1 MDITSGEKNPRG
13 VPGCKFLE
21 DIGAF
26 VREHST
32 TTEDIIGALHTL
44 HSKYKTMELHLLEN
58 RKRIQMKLPDLEKSL
73 EVVKMLQAK
82 KEAAETLST
91 RFNLS
96 DNVYA
101 QAKVEPDDRVCV
113 WLGADVMLEY
123 SYTEA
128 EEMLT
133 KRVADAK
140 AKDAEIV
147 EDLAWVREN
156 KIIAEVNTS
165 RTFNYD
171 VRRRRAAGGSDG
183 DAAAPKTVA
192 VDA

>member
-1 MDITSGEKNPRG
+1 M
-13 VPGCKFLE
+13 
-21 DIGAF
+21 
-26 VREHST
+26 
-32 TTEDIIGALHTL
+32 
-44 HSKYKTMELHLLEN
+44 
-58 RKRIQMKLPDLEKSL
+58 
-73 EVVKMLQAK
+73 
-82 KEAAETLST
+82 
-91 RFNLS
+91 
-96 DNVYA
+96 
-101 QAKVEPDDRVCV
+101 EPDDRVCV

-123 SYTEA
+123 TYTEA

-133 KRVADAK
+133 RRVADAK

>member
-1 MDITSGEKNPRG
+1 
-13 VPGCKFLE
+13 
-21 DIGAF
+21 
-26 VREHST
+26 
-32 TTEDIIGALHTL
+32 
-44 HSKYKTMELHLLEN
+44 MELHLLEN

-123 SYTEA
+123 TYTEA

>member
-1 MDITSGEKNPRG
+1 M
-13 VPGCKFLE
+13 
-21 DIGAF
+21 
-26 VREHST
+26 
-32 TTEDIIGALHTL
+32 
-44 HSKYKTMELHLLEN
+44 
-58 RKRIQMKLPDLEKSL
+58 
-73 EVVKMLQAK
+73 
-82 KEAAETLST
+82 
-91 RFNLS
+91 S

-123 SYTEA
+123 TYTEA

-133 KRVADAK
+133 RRVADAK